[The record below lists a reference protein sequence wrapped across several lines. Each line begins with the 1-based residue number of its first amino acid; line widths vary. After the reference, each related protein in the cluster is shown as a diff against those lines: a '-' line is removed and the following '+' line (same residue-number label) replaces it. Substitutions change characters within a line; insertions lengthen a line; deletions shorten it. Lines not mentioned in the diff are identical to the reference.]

1 MSDDFL
7 TLREECLEANKQLS
21 KCGIVDLTFGNVS
34 VLDRESGVMA
44 IKPSGVV
51 YGALKV
57 EDIVVLDVHAK
68 PDNSNTLDLEA
79 ATIWGELRPSSDT
92 PTHMRLY
99 QAFSTI
105 RAIVHTHSRNATVYA
120 QVGKPIP
127 CMGTTHADYF
137 YGEIPVT
144 RPISPEEIDRNYEWE
159 TANVIIERFQQLD
172 PDQINA
178 VLFHGHAPFVW
189 GSSGAKAVEAAF
201 ALEVIAEMALKGRNL
216 SPQATPLSKAQ
227 LDKHYLRK
235 HGENAYYGQR

>member
-1 MSDDFL
+1 MSDIFL
-7 TLREECLEANKQLS
+7 ALREECLEANKQLPH
-21 KCGIVDLTFGNVS
+21 CGIVDLTFGNVS
-34 VLDRESGVMA
+34 VLDGENGAMA
-44 IKPSGVV
+44 IKPSGVP
-51 YGALKV
+51 YEALTV
-57 EDIVVLDVHAK
+57 EDIVVLDVQAK
-68 PDNSNTLDLEA
+68 PDDSNILDLEA
-79 ATIWGELRPSSDT
+79 AKIWGELRPSSDT

-137 YGEIPVT
+137 YGEVPVT

-159 TANVIIERFQQLD
+159 TANVIIERFHELD
-172 PDQINA
+172 PDQMNA

-189 GSSGAKAVEAAF
+189 GSSGAKAVEAAL
-201 ALEVIAEMALKGRNL
+201 ALEVIAEMALKGLNL

-235 HGENAYYGQR
+235 HGESAYYGQP

>member
-7 TLREECLEANKQLS
+7 ALRQECLEANKQLPQF
-21 KCGIVDLTFGNVS
+21 GIVDLTFGNVS
-34 VLDRESGVMA
+34 VLDRESGAMA
-44 IKPSGVV
+44 IKPSGVA
-51 YGALKV
+51 YEALTA
-57 EDIVVLDVHAK
+57 EDMVVLDVQAK
-68 PDNSNTLDLEA
+68 PDDSYTLDLEK
-79 ATIWGELRPSSDT
+79 ATLWGKLRPSSDT

-99 QAFSTI
+99 QAFSNI

-137 YGEIPVT
+137 YGEVPVT
-144 RPISPEEIDRNYEWE
+144 RPIHPEEIDRHYEWE
-159 TANVIIERFQQLD
+159 TANVIIERFQDLD
-172 PDQINA
+172 PDQMNA
-178 VLFHGHAPFVW
+178 VLFHGHAPFAW
-189 GSSGAKAVEAAF
+189 GSSGTKAVETAF

-235 HGENAYYGQR
+235 HGHNAYYGQP